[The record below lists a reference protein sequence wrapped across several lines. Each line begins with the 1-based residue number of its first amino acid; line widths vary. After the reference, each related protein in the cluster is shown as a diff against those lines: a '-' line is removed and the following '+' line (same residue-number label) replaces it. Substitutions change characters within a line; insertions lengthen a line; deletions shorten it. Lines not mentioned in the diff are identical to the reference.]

1 MIKSL
6 LTILRVRLINFIL
19 KGTNIMETV
28 ETLNAKIA
36 LLDSKLEEVR
46 VFIAG
51 LQAGQVITQEQIDA
65 LGAALD
71 AEVAKA
77 DSLDEPQG

>member
-1 MIKSL
+1 
-6 LTILRVRLINFIL
+6 
-19 KGTNIMETV
+19 METV
-28 ETLNAKIA
+28 ESLNAKIA
-36 LLDSKLEEVR
+36 ALDAKLEEVR

-51 LQAGQVITQEQIDA
+51 LTAGQVITQEQLDA

-77 DSLDEPQG
+77 DSLDEPQA